1 MSGARGR
8 GPVDDDRSVT
18 TTPIFDELVAL
29 YLSEEAPARP
39 HEQRPP
45 HAPDEGRPQWPAV
58 GVLEQWWSQCTRT
71 AG

>member
-1 MSGARGR
+1 M
-8 GPVDDDRSVT
+8 T

-45 HAPDEGRPQWPAV
+45 HAPDEGQPQWPAV
-58 GVLEQWWSQCTRT
+58 GVLEQWWSQCART
-71 AG
+71 VG